1 MEQDIVIWKVIACAV
16 QVAVNV
22 LGSFLPI
29 FYTDWFYVKNGITKF
44 NCALAGVL
52 MATAVTQMLSDAE
65 QTQVIKSNVPVYH
78 ILFIAGFA
86 CTMALQWLVE
96 GVKRQIHQKEALD
109 IMMKEMDNVEIPTKF
124 NSEGEIEIDYD
135 SQYHTEVEKQQ
146 HMGQPNALT
155 LFIVFGVEGLLTG
168 MAIGI
173 QRTSAAVITLAAS
186 AAATDWIESVLFS
199 MSIAMTLRRDVAYRK
214 KSFKQAAFYCVTS
227 ILMVVVPIIVFSCI
241 PITRGTVISS
251 DVITCILSGSFVYIA
266 CIDILSKEIHE
277 SKLVGGYPGLK
288 ELTFKLLQFFFG
300 SLFVTVIVFL
310 QKKS

>member
-1 MEQDIVIWKVIACAV
+1 MEQDIAIWKVIACAV
-16 QVAVNV
+16 QIAVNV

-52 MATAVTQMLSDAE
+52 MTTAVTQMLSDAE
-65 QTQVIKSNVPVYH
+65 ETHVIRSSVPVYH
-78 ILFIAGFA
+78 ILFIVGFA

-109 IMMKEMDNVEIPTKF
+109 IMMKEMDNIEMPTKF
-124 NSEGEIEIDYD
+124 NSEGEIEIDYE
-135 SQYHTEVEKQQ
+135 SHYQTEKQQ
-146 HMGQPNALT
+146 QLGQSNMLT
-155 LFIVFGVEGLLTG
+155 LFIVFGIEGLLTG

-173 QRTSAAVITLAAS
+173 QRTSAAVITLSAS

-199 MSIAMTLRRDVAYRK
+199 MSIAMTLCRDISYRK
-214 KSFKQAAFYCVTS
+214 KAFKYAALYCVTA
-227 ILMVVVPIIVFSCI
+227 ILTAIVPIIVFSCI
-241 PITRGTVISS
+241 PIRGNVMISS
-251 DVITCILSGSFVYIA
+251 DVITCILAGSFVYIA

-288 ELTFKLLQFFFG
+288 ELSFKLLQFFFG
-300 SLFVTVIVFL
+300 SLFVNVIVFL
-310 QKKS
+310 QKS